1 MTKQIGRCKG
11 TTRCTVQKKKPI
23 TVKHLYKLYNHS
35 GGKCTSLANLHGYF
49 NEVINKRRTDVVI
62 KNTHIVIFIEKSKT
76 DVYQEGSSVS
86 FTKLSSVLVCLFAIA
101 GLLTSK
107 KIVQNVFSQQY
118 QPLETKASFEIVT
131 NTSVTLE
138 LGKTF

>member
-1 MTKQIGRCKG
+1 M
-11 TTRCTVQKKKPI
+11 
-23 TVKHLYKLYNHS
+23 
-35 GGKCTSLANLHGYF
+35 SLANLRTVLICIFSLMGLLSF

-86 FTKLSSVLVCLFAIA
+86 FTKPSSVLVCLLDIA

-107 KIVQNVFSQQY
+107 KIVQNIFSQQY
-118 QPLETKASFEIVT
+118 QPLETKVSFEIVT